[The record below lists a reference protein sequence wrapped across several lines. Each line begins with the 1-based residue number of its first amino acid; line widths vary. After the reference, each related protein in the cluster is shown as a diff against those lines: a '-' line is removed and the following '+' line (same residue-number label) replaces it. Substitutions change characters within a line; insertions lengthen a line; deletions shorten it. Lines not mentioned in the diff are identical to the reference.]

1 MANAAYD
8 FERFSPN
15 TYDEVQKVSQ
25 PPELKVVAT
34 DASQKRK
41 KLSAF
46 YSVLTFVVVVT
57 VVSAII
63 FNNVRLTEL
72 TAVYEKTQAEYDNLV
87 ETGNRMKVELSEM
100 VSLRTVEERAS
111 NDLKMA
117 KAEEYQIEYVDL
129 GTKSQ
134 VLKCE
139 KVSENLGDKAKSLWL
154 SAMEYLKK

>member
-15 TYDEVQKVSQ
+15 NYDEVQKVSQ
-25 PPELKVVAT
+25 PPELKVVSQ
-34 DASQKRK
+34 DASGRRK
-41 KLSAF
+41 TLSAF
-46 YSVLTFVVVVT
+46 YSVLSFVVVIT

-63 FNNVRLTEL
+63 FNHVRLTEL
-72 TAVYEKTQAEYDNLV
+72 TAVYEKTQAEYDSLV
-87 ETGNRMKVELSEM
+87 ETGNRMRVELSEM

-129 GTKSQ
+129 GTTSK

-139 KVSENLGDKAKSLWL
+139 KTSDNLGQKAKSLWL